1 MIKVTNAYENNLKNI
16 SLTIPKNKITAFI
29 GVSGSGKSTLIY
41 NILAN
46 EAKRREKI
54 DKGSACCLDY
64 AVRAK
69 FEKIENLPYAVT
81 LKQRDLG
88 RARSSTIATVTKI
101 HDLLRKEFVKKGQ
114 IISDSNLVVN
124 PPTEETIIQFIKK
137 FHSNEPLKYFAVV
150 SNNRHTDGKKEI
162 QALKKNNIEKAIF
175 ISSFDNKPK
184 TKKISSAQKLN
195 EKYSHTILVEFDHIH
210 KIYNFKNISFD
221 SYRIEGKSFSYEFD
235 KDYFDLE
242 SGKIYQKISPQL
254 LSFNSTSELSGRC
267 HHCDGH
273 GIKETIST
281 DLLFSQTQKIGGSFV
296 NITITD
302 KGRFQYIVLL
312 EETLKKVIK
321 DYSIDCNKTFFELR
335 EEDKKVITDL
345 LFPKIYK
352 HKGKPPIGKFI
363 ATVTC
368 PDCKGSRFNEKAN
381 AVQLYGKSFNAL
393 LSSNIYELSHFFKQQ
408 EKVPLSIISILD
420 SLQQATLGYLP
431 LSRTTDTLSGGE
443 LQRLK
448 FSIELNSPYTGLL
461 YILDEPSTGLHP
473 YNNQQ
478 MISLIKDLRNKGNT
492 VVLSEHN
499 HNYIN
504 QSDYIIKLGPGSGH
518 SGGEI
523 TYAGKKK
530 VISNNI
536 IYRKKLEVNL
546 NKALVLKGVSINN
559 IKNEDFTIPLN
570 CLVAVSGVSGSG
582 KSSLIHSI
590 VVPNVK
596 QYLAD
601 QTWNISQLKT
611 LKNVQSVETIVELTQ
626 SQIGLNSR
634 SIVATYISIF
644 DLIRDIY
651 AAEELAKASTLDK
664 SYFSF
669 NSSVGACSSCNGKG
683 EIEGHICPGCLGDR
697 YKPEVLAIKYKGFSV
712 IELLNSPLDQL
723 KSIFEHKKIVFAF
736 SILEKLGLSHL
747 SLGRT
752 TPTLSGGEAQ
762 RLKLA
767 KTLIYSHTKLKKGGF
782 LLVLDEPTSGLSH
795 QDVASIYHVFDELLS
810 FGNSIIVI
818 EHNLEVLRNSD
829 FVIDIGLGSGDKGG
843 QNIFSGKFEQ
853 LMNHPDSLTAKALRS
868 EFKSVEMMNPYHS
881 ALEKKEYQS
890 TTKPKCNP
898 FYFNEKH
905 FSIEK
910 TYAKNYQISNQ
921 SKMLQ
926 YAKDKK
932 SLLFLIE
939 NFITDKNSFDISFN
953 PYTYELYTYKKVP
966 LSIKKRKILHLKKLG
981 FKLDNSDYL
990 QNEWSFLVPAKDLET
1005 AYNFGGGWIVI
1016 TYNNNNYN
1024 FSTRLVSIEDKIIGS
1039 PTIEEKLFN
1048 VYLNSCQ
1055 YCDGSNTKKIYDQ
1068 RLIISD
1074 VNKSILEKGF
1084 FNFIYKPSFKR
1095 VVNKFK
1101 EEELFDFTKPFK
1113 TLSDD
1118 EKNIFLY
1125 GFREYKFLKNNGS
1138 PSKESDYI
1146 EWKGLY
1152 SYIYNS
1158 LSKIN
1163 IADKIRSS
1171 QHEVQCPF
1179 CEVGI
1184 DKEANYY
1191 CIDNKS
1197 IVDLLKKANKSN

>member
-1 MIKVTNAYENNLKNI
+1 M
-16 SLTIPKNKITAFI
+16 
-29 GVSGSGKSTLIY
+29 
-41 NILAN
+41 
-46 EAKRREKI
+46 
-54 DKGSACCLDY
+54 
-64 AVRAK
+64 
-69 FEKIENLPYAVT
+69 
-81 LKQRDLG
+81 
-88 RARSSTIATVTKI
+88 
-101 HDLLRKEFVKKGQ
+101 
-114 IISDSNLVVN
+114 
-124 PPTEETIIQFIKK
+124 
-137 FHSNEPLKYFAVV
+137 
-150 SNNRHTDGKKEI
+150 
-162 QALKKNNIEKAIF
+162 
-175 ISSFDNKPK
+175 
-184 TKKISSAQKLN
+184 
-195 EKYSHTILVEFDHIH
+195 
-210 KIYNFKNISFD
+210 
-221 SYRIEGKSFSYEFD
+221 
-235 KDYFDLE
+235 
-242 SGKIYQKISPQL
+242 
-254 LSFNSTSELSGRC
+254 LSFNSRSTLSGRC
-267 HHCDGH
+267 FHCDGH
-273 GIKETIST
+273 GLKETISI
-281 DLLFSQTQKIGGSFV
+281 DLLFSQAQTIEGHFI
-296 NITITD
+296 NIPITD

-312 EETLKKVIK
+312 EKTLKKVLK
-321 DYSIDCNKTFFELR
+321 DHSIDCSNTFFDLKD
-335 EEDKKVITDL
+335 EDQKVITDL

-352 HKGKPPIGKFI
+352 HKGKPSIGKFI
-363 ATVTC
+363 AAVTC

-393 LSSNIYELSHFFKQQ
+393 LSSSIDELSHFFKQQ
-408 EKVPLSIISILD
+408 EKAPLSILSILG
-420 SLQQATLGYLP
+420 SLQEATLGYLP

-448 FSIELNSPYTGLL
+448 FSIELNSPYNGLL

-478 MISLIKDLRNKGNT
+478 MISLIKDLRDKGNT

-499 HNYIN
+499 HSYIN
-504 QSDYIIKLGPGSGH
+504 HSDYIIKLGPGSGH

-530 VISNNI
+530 VIDENI
-536 IYRKKLEVNL
+536 IYRKKLAVNL
-546 NKALVLKGVSINN
+546 NEALILKGVSINN

-570 CLVAVSGVSGSG
+570 CLVAISGVSGSG

-601 QTWNISQLKT
+601 QTWNLSQLKT
-611 LKNVQSVETIVELTQ
+611 LKNVQSVATIVELTQ

-634 SIVATYISIF
+634 SIVATYLSVF

-651 AAEELAKASTLDK
+651 AAEELAKSSTLDK
-664 SYFSF
+664 SHFSF
-669 NSSVGACSSCNGKG
+669 NSSVGACSSCNGMG
-683 EIEGHICPGCLGDR
+683 EIEGHICPSCLGDR
-697 YKPEVLAIKYKGFSV
+697 YKPEVLAIKYKDFSI

-723 KSIFEHKKIVFAF
+723 KSIFEHKKLIFSF

-767 KTLIYSHTKLKKGGF
+767 KTLIDSYAKLKKGGF

-795 QDVASIYHVFDELLS
+795 QDVINIYHVFDELLS

-829 FVIDIGLGSGDKGG
+829 FVIDIGLGSGKEGG
-843 QNIFSGKFEQ
+843 KNIFSGKFEQ
-853 LMNHPDSLTAKALRS
+853 LVNHSESLTAKALRS
-868 EFKSVEMMNPYHS
+868 EFKSVEMMNQHH
-881 ALEKKEYQS
+881 LTFENKEYKA

-910 TYAKNYQISNQ
+910 IYAKNYHISNQ

-932 SLLFLIE
+932 SLLGLIE
-939 NFITDKNSFDISFN
+939 NFITDKNSYDIAFN

-966 LSIKKRKILHLKKLG
+966 LSIKKIKILHLKKLG
-981 FKLDNSDYL
+981 FKLKNNDHLHD
-990 QNEWSFLVPAKDLET
+990 EWDFLVTAKDLET
-1005 AYNFGGGWIVI
+1005 AYNFGNGWIVI
-1016 TYNNNNYN
+1016 TYNNNNYH

-1039 PTIEEKLFN
+1039 PTIDEQTFN
-1048 VYLNSCQ
+1048 TYLNNCQ

-1068 RLIISD
+1068 LLIISD
-1074 VNKSILEKGF
+1074 ANKSILEKGF

-1101 EEELFDFTKPFK
+1101 IEELFDFTKPFN

-1125 GFREYKFLKNNGS
+1125 GFREYKFLKNNGN

-1152 SYIYNS
+1152 SYIYHS
-1158 LSKIN
+1158 LSKIK
-1163 IADKIRSS
+1163 IADEIRRS
-1171 QHEVQCPF
+1171 QHEVKCPF

-1184 DKEANYY
+1184 NKEVNYY
-1191 CIDNKS
+1191 CIDNES
-1197 IVDLLKKANKSN
+1197 IADLLKS